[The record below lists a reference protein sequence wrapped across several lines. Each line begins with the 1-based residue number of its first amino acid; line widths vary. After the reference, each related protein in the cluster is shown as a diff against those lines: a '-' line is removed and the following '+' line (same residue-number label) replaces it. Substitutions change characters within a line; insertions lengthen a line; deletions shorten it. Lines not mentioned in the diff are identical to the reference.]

1 MNIKILKFGGTSL
14 ANNYKLSNVAN
25 IIKAHIGINSKI
37 IVVVSAKA
45 GHTNELIAR
54 ISEIQGT
61 NYIDIDQEYDA
72 ALAAAENLSA
82 SLLSITLKLINIKAQ
97 SLQAWQVPILTDNNF
112 GKSKII
118 KIGNEKIL
126 SLLNQNIIPII
137 TGFQGITEQYD
148 ITTLGRGGSD
158 TTGAAIAASLN
169 ANICY
174 IYTDVDGVYSG
185 DPRIIKNAKKL
196 TRISYEEMLEFA
208 DSGAKVITSR
218 AVRIC
223 MNALIPIEIKSSFE
237 EIEGTLITSEEK
249 IMEKSKIT
257 GITNNSDIA
266 VIYLYSEYKE
276 NIEIISQLS
285 ESNIHLISIIYHQ
298 DNTEIIIPLSEYNV
312 AISKLEN
319 IKTKYDIRTNLSL
332 VSIIGRGIKHD
343 SQIVSKILSYLKTLE
358 INIHSFISSE
368 FKVSILI
375 EESYASQLQINFH
388 SEFIENEIF

>member
-25 IIKAHIGINSKI
+25 IIKAHMDINSKI

-61 NYIDIDQEYDA
+61 NYIDIDKEYDA
-72 ALAAAENLSA
+72 ALASAENLSA

-97 SLQAWQVPILTDNNF
+97 SLQAWQVPIFTDNNF

-137 TGFQGITEQYD
+137 TGFQGVTEQYD

-158 TTGAAIAASLN
+158 TTGAAVASSLN

>member
-25 IIKAHIGINSKI
+25 IIKAHMDINSKI